1 MMENM
6 LIIIPLHVFDGNT
19 KELLERAVKSVPN
32 GIAITISTTSEIQE
46 KYSDDILNI
55 VGKEKENLFK
65 LIASTNGKSDFCS
78 LVNNAV
84 DENFKWF
91 SILEFDDEYT
101 DIWFKNVEKEMSYHS
116 DVSIFMPLEELIDFN
131 SNKFAGYGNEAPWA
145 SAFSNEIGY
154 VDNDCLQEF
163 FDFYLTGC
171 IFNTQDW
178 INCGGLKPSIKVT
191 FWYEFMLRLT
201 SKNKKF
207 YVIPKLGYK
216 HYVNREG
223 SLYSD
228 YKNTITQEESKWW
241 YELAK
246 EECNFKQDRN
256 KLYVKEEV
264 AE

>member
-1 MMENM
+1 MKDV
-6 LIIIPLHVFDGNT
+6 LIIIPLHVIGGNT
-19 KELLERAVKSVPN
+19 SELLKRAIKSVPN
-32 GIAITISTTSEIQE
+32 GFKIRLSTTEDINE
-46 KYSDDILNI
+46 KYINEILEI
-55 VGKEKENLFK
+55 VDKDKSESFSIVTSPND
-65 LIASTNGKSDFCS
+65 KSDFCS

-84 DENFKWF
+84 DKEYKWF

-101 DIWFKNVEKEMSYHS
+101 DIWFKNVEKEMPYHN
-116 DVSIFMPLEELIDFN
+116 DVSVFMPLEELIDFD
-131 SNKFAGYGNEAPWA
+131 SNRFVGYGNEAPWA
-145 SAFSNEIGY
+145 SAFSNDIGFI
-154 VDNDCLQEF
+154 DNDCIQEF

-171 IFNTQDW
+171 LFNTQDW
-178 INCGGLKPSIKVT
+178 INCGGLKSSIKVT

-223 SLYSD
+223 SLYYI
-228 YKNTITQEESKWW
+228 YKKTISQEESKWW

-256 KLYVKEEV
+256 KTYNSEV